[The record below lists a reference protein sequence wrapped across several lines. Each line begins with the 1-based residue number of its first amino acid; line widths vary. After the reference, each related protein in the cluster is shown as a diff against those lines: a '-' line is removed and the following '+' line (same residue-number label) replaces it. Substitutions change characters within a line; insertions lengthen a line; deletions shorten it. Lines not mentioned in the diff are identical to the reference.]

1 MNKMWQMI
9 KQNKI
14 LMIILLGSFFVCV
27 AYAFYFKINPVVDA
41 QAYDQ
46 IAQNIIAGN
55 GFVEDA
61 GADIKF
67 DKAIIR
73 VGPLYEY
80 FLAGVYIMF
89 GHHYEAVW
97 LLQAFLHIL
106 SAVFIYLSAGIL
118 FKNNSNKEKIS
129 LVSAVIIG
137 FFPDLIEISAML
149 MTETLYIFLWTLFL
163 WYFLKFADEKIDE
176 QKNKYIHGVLLG
188 LVSGL
193 AVLARPPVLFV
204 LPVMFLYFI
213 LKKNLAVLAVLL
225 LSIGAVFIPWTV
237 RNYQAYNKIMP
248 FGGAG
253 GYNFW
258 IGNHVGATGE
268 QDKPEEVEPFIEK
281 NGAYLVSDESIKQF
295 QIFVMEHPV
304 DFLRLTL
311 SRISHYFS
319 IARPM
324 GFWFYDSGLSQ
335 FLFILSSVIA
345 SVFLFIFTI
354 FGIIKNWSNQ
364 NNLQKYW
371 LWFAVTTPLI
381 LFITVVETRYRFQIY
396 PLLAVFAAY
405 GAVEFWQNK
414 SLWKSRAFI
423 FSVSIIFLNA
433 IVDLALSMDKLKEK
447 LGLFF

>member
-1 MNKMWQMI
+1 MWQII

-14 LMIILLGSFFVCV
+14 LMVILFGSFFVCV
-27 AYAFYFKINPVVDA
+27 FYAFYFRINPVVDA

-46 IAQNIIAGN
+46 IAQNIISGN
-55 GFVEDA
+55 GFVEKA
-61 GADIKF
+61 GMDVKF
-67 DKAIIR
+67 DTAIIR
-73 VGPLYEY
+73 VGPLYQY
-80 FLAGVYIMF
+80 FLAGIYILF

-97 LLQAFLHIL
+97 LIQAFLHAL
-106 SAVFIYLSAGIL
+106 SALFIYLSARIL
-118 FKNNSNKEKIS
+118 FKNNINKEKVS

-163 WYFLKFADEKIDE
+163 WYFLKFTDEKLDE
-176 QKNKYIHGVLLG
+176 QKNKYFHAILLG

-213 LKKNLAVLAVLL
+213 LKKNLTVLAVLL
-225 LSIGAVFIPWTV
+225 LSIGAVFVPWTI

-295 QIFVMEHPV
+295 KIFVMEHPV
-304 DFLRLTL
+304 EFLRLTS
-311 SRISHYFS
+311 SRVSHYFS
-319 IARPM
+319 VARPM

-335 FLFILSSVIA
+335 FLFILSSAVA

-354 FGIIKNWSNQ
+354 FGIIRNWSNQ

-371 LWFAVTTPLI
+371 LWFVVATPLI

-396 PLLAVFAAY
+396 PLLTVFAAY

-414 SLWKSRAFI
+414 SLWKSRSFI

-433 IVDLALSMDKLKEK
+433 IVDLVLSMDKLKEK